1 MKMDNRFLILAAVVA
16 GTLVAGCK
24 TQYEALLSSNDVE
37 AKYEM
42 AWKLYNAGKFKKS
55 AAMFESL
62 SMLTSGTEKDDT
74 VRYYWALSNYKYSDF
89 ITADAN
95 FGSFIE
101 MYPRSPFS
109 SEARFLKL
117 DCMFRNTYRWELDQK
132 PTQMAI
138 FSISEYMMD
147 YPDSERI
154 PICREMLADLRM
166 RLDTKEFEGAK
177 LYYNMEDYV
186 AAKTALKNILKDNSE
201 NYHRE
206 EVLYYIAMS
215 AYKYASLSIPS
226 KQKERYLEFIDEYF
240 NFVEE
245 IPESKFRKELDG
257 LYASVQKIIGKL

>member
-24 TQYEALLSSNDVE
+24 TQYEALLSSNDVD
-37 AKYEM
+37 AKYAE

-147 YPDSERI
+147 YPDSDRI

-240 NFVEE
+240 NFIEE

>member
-1 MKMDNRFLILAAVVA
+1 MLAAAAAV
-16 GTLVAGCK
+16 LLPGCK
-24 TQYEALLSSNDVE
+24 TQYEALLGSNDVE
-37 AKYEM
+37 AKYDM
-42 AWKLYNAGKFKKS
+42 AWKLYNAGKYKKS
-55 AAMFESL
+55 ASMFESL
-62 SMLTSGTEKDDT
+62 SMLTSGTERDDT

-95 FGSFIE
+95 FTSFIE

-132 PTQMAI
+132 PTNMAI
-138 FSISEYMMD
+138 YAITEYMMD

-154 PICREMLADLRM
+154 PVCQEMLNDLRM
-166 RLDTKEFEGAK
+166 RLDTKEFEAAR
-177 LYYNMEDYV
+177 LYYKMEDYV
-186 AAKTALKNILKDNSE
+186 AAKTSLKNILKDNSE

-215 AYKYASLSIPS
+215 AYKYASLSVPA
-226 KQKERYLEFIDEYF
+226 KQKERYMEFMDEYF

-245 IPESKFRKELDG
+245 MPESKFRKELDD
-257 LYASVQKIIGKL
+257 LYATAQKLLGRL

>member
-1 MKMDNRFLILAAVVA
+1 MKIRLIMLAVFA
-16 GTLVAGCK
+16 GLFFAGCK
-24 TQYEALLSSNDVE
+24 TQYEALLGSNDVE

-62 SMLTSGTEKDDT
+62 SLLTSGTERDDT

-117 DCMFRNTYRWELDQK
+117 DCMFRSTYRWELDQK

-138 FSISEYMMD
+138 YSISEYMMD
-147 YPDSERI
+147 YPDSDRI
-154 PICREMLADLRM
+154 PICREMLNDLRM
-166 RLDTKEFEGAK
+166 RLDTKEFEAAR
-177 LYYNMEDYV
+177 LYYKMEDYV
-186 AAKTALKNILKDNSE
+186 AARTSLKNILKDNSE

-226 KQKERYLEFIDEYF
+226 KQRERYLEFIDEYY
-240 NFVEE
+240 NFIEE
-245 IPESKFRKELDG
+245 IPESKFRKELDS
-257 LYASVQKIIGKL
+257 LYTSVQKLLGKI